1 MSPNKN
7 LDEVHHEVT
16 SNASSKKYF
25 YLKNKAV
32 LSGILAFTILAAL
45 VTILAY
51 QRFHINSAAQQ
62 KETVQ
67 IANGVKDKIQESL
80 AQGMAASLTLSFF
93 IEKDGTVE
101 DFDSLASLILA
112 ANKKIDALQL
122 LPGGVIRYIY
132 PEKGNENI
140 IGFDLLN
147 DSARKKEAIKAI
159 EKKDFYYAGPFRL
172 IQGGIGIVGRLP
184 IFRNGSFWG
193 FSAVIIKL
201 STLLTNAGID
211 SNQISGYEFQLSR
224 INPDTGKEEF
234 FISRLAE
241 PEKDK
246 AYSIYMSN
254 PEWKLSVKPVDS
266 YEGYADVFWICL
278 IGILLAVLGGV
289 FVFIITSKPKKLNE
303 LLEQETAALRK
314 NEEQYQ
320 NLFNQS
326 SDGVLVYDFDGV
338 IYQFNKAAHTEAG
351 YTEEEFA
358 KLNVAD
364 LVIEKKL
371 FIDQQKMEQ
380 LLSEGK
386 ATFIRTF
393 ARKDGAQMEIDVNAN
408 LLPDGKILAF
418 IRNIT
423 ERSVIEKALKEREA
437 KYRSLIEQAS
447 DGIVIISTTG
457 IVVEV
462 NNSICRMLGFTEQ
475 ELLGKQLDKFIPD
488 EDKEL
493 TPLRFK
499 ELMEGQNLIYERRAQ
514 KKDGSIFAVEV
525 NSKMASD
532 NTLIAFI
539 RDITERKNAK
549 LSLEQNEVKYRSLF
563 EQASDGIIITDLSG
577 IVIEVNK
584 SFCEMSGYLTDELI
598 GKPVTDFMPKADVT
612 ENPLRINEV
621 LQGLSVRHERNL
633 QKKDGTIINVEVNS
647 RMSIGKTLI
656 GFVRDITERKKA
668 ANDLQKSN
676 ERFELIA
683 RATNDA
689 IWDHDFTNNETVG
702 NENLYSLYGFTP
714 GEDKIN
720 FETFLSH
727 IHPDEAQMV
736 IKGMDKAIKEKRFS
750 IAEEFRFKT
759 SDGSYRHFYDRA
771 FVKYDEN
778 GTPVRMLGVMQDITR
793 QIKDAQKLL
802 KEKEL
807 SDTIINSLPAVF
819 FLFNI
824 NGKFLRWNK
833 NVEIISGYSSEEISN
848 LNPMNFVDEGERAQV
863 IEKISNVFESGLDN
877 VEANVVLK
885 NGQKIPY
892 YFSGM
897 MIDYEGEICL
907 MGFGIDFSD
916 KVKAEKLL
924 KESEQKFRSLV
935 EHASDGVTILSATGN
950 PMYVSPS
957 LERILGY
964 TEAEMKAMNVS
975 DLTHPDDAEAIANTY
990 NRVMSNPGVP
1000 IKGHNSRIR
1009 HKDGSW
1015 RWFEDTITNMLHIPS
1030 INGIVENLRDVTEK
1044 LEIEKRIRTE
1054 KELSDSIINSLPG
1067 IFYLYDKNGN
1077 FIRWNKNFEIVTGY
1091 TSEEIRQLHPLNFYK
1106 SDLMQTGAGSAEPKF
1121 LNQAAGVELQL
1132 LTKSGK
1138 KVPFYINL
1146 MSIDYEG
1153 VPCIMG
1159 MGIDVTDRKK
1169 IEQQLLVSN
1178 QRLER
1183 KATELKDSFA
1193 ELERFAYIVSHDL
1206 QEPLRM
1212 ISSFLKLLDQK
1223 YKPLLDDKGA
1233 TYIHFAVDGAER
1245 MKQLIMDLL
1254 EYSRTG
1260 TNKDIAADAD
1270 MNAVLADVQNV
1281 LGSPIREQNA
1291 VIEFSQLPVLFN
1303 TSRIM
1308 MFQLMQNLLGNAL
1321 KYRGEKNPVIK
1332 IDVKEDEKQWQ
1343 FSVEDNGIDP
1353 KFSEKIFVI
1362 FQRLHNKE
1370 EFSGTGIGLAIC
1382 KKIVDKLGGKIWV
1395 EPAPETG
1402 SIFYFTVPKK

>member
-1 MSPNKN
+1 MLPEKK
-7 LDEVHHEVT
+7 LDEVHQRAASMT
-16 SNASSKKYF
+16 SYKKKNSI
-25 YLKNKAV
+25 KNKAV
-32 LSGILAFTILAAL
+32 LSGLLAFSILAAL
-45 VTILAY
+45 IIILAY
-51 QRFHINSAAQQ
+51 QRFHINRSVQQ
-62 KETVQ
+62 KETYQVV
-67 IANGVKDKIQESL
+67 NGVKDKIQETL
-80 AQGMAASLTLSFF
+80 AQGISASKTLSFF
-93 IEKDGTVE
+93 IEKDGTVN

-112 ANKKIDALQL
+112 ANTKIDALQL
-122 LPGGVIRYIY
+122 LPGGVIRYVY
-132 PEKGNENI
+132 PLKENEKV
-140 IGFDLLN
+140 IGFNLLT
-147 DSARKKEAIKAI
+147 DSARKKEAVKAI
-159 EKKDFYYAGPFRL
+159 EKKGFYYAGPFSL
-172 IQGGIGIVGRLP
+172 KQGGTGIVGRLP
-184 IFRNGSFWG
+184 IFKNGDFWG
-193 FSAVIIKL
+193 FSAVVIKL
-201 STLLTNAGID
+201 STLLKNAGID
-211 SNQISGYEFQLSR
+211 SNNTNGYVFQLSKL
-224 INPDTGKEEF
+224 NPDNGKEEF
-234 FISRLAE
+234 FISHLN
-241 PEKDK
+241 KSNDDK
-246 AYSIYMSN
+246 TYSIYIPN
-254 PEWKLSVKPVDS
+254 GEWKLSAKPVDS
-266 YEGYADVFWICL
+266 YKGYADVFWIGL
-278 IGILLAVLGGV
+278 IGSLLAVMAGI
-289 FVFIITSKPKKLNE
+289 FVYIITGKPKKLNE
-303 LLEQETAALRK
+303 LLEKETAALKK

-326 SDGVLVYDFDGV
+326 SDGVLVYDFEGV
-338 IYQFNKAAHTEAG
+338 IYQFNRAAHTEAG
-351 YTEEEFA
+351 YTAEEFS
-358 KLNVAD
+358 KLNIAD
-364 LVIEKKL
+364 LVVEKKM
-371 FIDQQKMEQ
+371 FIDQAKMQQ
-380 LLSEGK
+380 LLSDGK

-393 ARKDGAQMEIDVNAN
+393 ARKDGELMEIDVNAN

-418 IRNIT
+418 IRNVT
-423 ERSVIEKALKEREA
+423 ERSVIEKALKKRES

-447 DGIVIISTTG
+447 DGIVIISTEG
-457 IVVEV
+457 VVVEV
-462 NNSICRMLGFTEQ
+462 NNSMCKMLGYSEE
-475 ELLGKQLDKFIPD
+475 ELLGKQLSGFIPE
-488 EDKEL
+488 EDKL
-493 TPLRFK
+493 LIPLRFK

-514 KKDGSIFAVEV
+514 RKDGSIFAVEV

-532 NTLIAFI
+532 NTLIGFI
-539 RDITERKNAK
+539 RDITERKNAE
-549 LSLEQNEVKYRSLF
+549 LFLEQSEVKYRSLF
-563 EQASDGIIITDLSG
+563 EQASDGIIITGLSG

-584 SFCEMSGYLTDELI
+584 SFCEMSGYLIDELI
-598 GKPVTDFMPKADVT
+598 GKPATDFMPKADVT

-647 RMSIGKTLI
+647 RMSIDKTLI

-683 RATNDA
+683 RATKDA

-702 NENLYSLYGFTP
+702 NENLYNLYGFTP
-714 GEDKIN
+714 QKDRIN
-720 FETFLSH
+720 FDTFLSH
-727 IHPDEAQMV
+727 IHPDEAAMV
-736 IKGMDKAIKEKRFS
+736 IQRMDKAIKEKRFS
-750 IAEEFRFKT
+750 MAEEFRFRT
-759 SDGSYRHFYDRA
+759 ADGSYRHFYDRA
-771 FVKYDEN
+771 FIKYDDN
-778 GTPVRMLGVMQDITR
+778 GAPVRILGVMQDITR

-824 NGKFLRWNK
+824 SGKFLRWNK

-848 LNPMNFVDEGERAQV
+848 LNPMNFVDEAERGQV
-863 IEKISNVFESGLDN
+863 MEKISNVFESGLDN

-935 EHASDGVTILSATGN
+935 EHASDGVTILSAAGT

-964 TEAEMKAMNVS
+964 TEAEMKAMNVF
-975 DLTHPDDAEAIANTY
+975 DLTHPDDAEAIAKTY
-990 NRVMSNPGVP
+990 NLVISNPGVP

-1030 INGIVENLRDVTEK
+1030 INGIVENLRDITEK

-1067 IFYLYDKNGN
+1067 IFYLYNKNGN

-1091 TSEEIRQLHPLNFYK
+1091 TSEEIRQLHPLDFYK
-1106 SDLMQTGAGSAEPKF
+1106 SDLMQTGGASADPKF

-1223 YKPLLDDKGA
+1223 YKPLLDEKGA

-1270 MNAVLADVQNV
+1270 MNAVLTDVQNV
-1281 LGSPIREQNA
+1281 LATVIREQNA
-1291 VIEFSQLPVLFN
+1291 VIQFNQLPVLLN

-1321 KYRGEKNPVIK
+1321 KYRAEKNTC
-1332 IDVKEDEKQWQ
+1332 
-1343 FSVEDNGIDP
+1343 N
-1353 KFSEKIFVI
+1353 
-1362 FQRLHNKE
+1362 
-1370 EFSGTGIGLAIC
+1370 
-1382 KKIVDKLGGKIWV
+1382 
-1395 EPAPETG
+1395 
-1402 SIFYFTVPKK
+1402 